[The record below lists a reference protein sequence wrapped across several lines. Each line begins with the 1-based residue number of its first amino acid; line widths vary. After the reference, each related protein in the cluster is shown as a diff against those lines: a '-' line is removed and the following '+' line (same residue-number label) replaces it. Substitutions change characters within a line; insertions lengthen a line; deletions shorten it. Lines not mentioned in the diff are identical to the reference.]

1 MGRLATDNESMELM
15 TGRGIL
21 AVLPRPPKARTKP
34 TPDEIKLVRLVA
46 AQHLL
51 RAAKHTS
58 DEEHELAM
66 RHTIAAGDMLV
77 SAMEAELGL

>member
-1 MGRLATDNESMELM
+1 MELM

-21 AVLPRPPKARTKP
+21 AVIPVPPKARTNA
-34 TPDEIKLVRLVA
+34 TPSAIKLIRLIA
-46 AQHLL
+46 AQHLM
-51 RAAKHTS
+51 RSAKHIS

-66 RHTIAAGDMLV
+66 RHAIAAADMLL